1 MANEGVQAMRMSVFS
16 SRITVVLA
24 LLAVACAGPE
34 EPKRKK
40 VEVSRYLLQVE
51 ENQTGSFQALQAAA
65 ASGDA
70 QAQHALGVAYAE
82 GLGVTADPAAAV
94 SLWRAAAAQDD
105 PDAQNALA
113 VAHARGYVVQRDM
126 DEALRLWRRAAEQGQ
141 TLAQYN
147 LGNALVVTAQDRPQA
162 TEGIAWLQRAADNGD
177 RQAQFV
183 LANLYYTGQGVA
195 RDPAEATRL
204 WQMAA
209 AQGHREAATA
219 LVHPERVTAEP
230 PEDVSFPVALRDDA
244 PLPPS
249 SSRGASS
256 SRPDDVRE
264 DAADAVAALATLGK
278 PRLGR
283 SPAQSA
289 RATTVSPNKAGKR
302 GRSKTTVGRTGKQ
315 PSKGVQSSGRSSKR
329 GVVTAPR
336 GSRSS
341 AGPTKVAAKPK
352 AGTRVALPAAKPAV
366 AKGGAPKSAPAKAAK
381 ARTR

>member
-34 EPKRKK
+34 EPRRKK

-94 SLWRAAAAQDD
+94 SLWRTAAAQDD

-113 VAHARGYVVQRDM
+113 VAHARGYGVQRDM
-126 DEALRLWRRAAEQGQ
+126 EEALRLWRRAAEQGQ

-147 LGNALVVTAQDRPQA
+147 LGNALVVTAQNRQQA
-162 TEGIAWLQRAADNGD
+162 TEGIAWLRRAADNGD
-177 RQAQFV
+177 QQAQFV
-183 LANLYYTGQGVA
+183 LANLYYTGQGVT

-219 LVHPERVTAEP
+219 LVHPERITAEP
-230 PEDVSFPVALRDDA
+230 PADVPFPVTLRDDA

-249 SSRGASS
+249 SLRDAASS
-256 SRPDDVRE
+256 RSDDGRE
-264 DAADAVAALATLGK
+264 DAADAIAALAALGR
-278 PRLGR
+278 PRLDR
-283 SPAQSA
+283 PPNQSA
-289 RATTVSPNKAGKR
+289 RATTVSPTKTGKR
-302 GRSKTTVGRTGKQ
+302 GRSNAAVASTGKQ
-315 PSKGVQSSGRSSKR
+315 STKGVRNSGGGGKRGDVATTRSS
-329 GVVTAPR
+329 
-336 GSRSS
+336 RSGT
-341 AGPTKVAAKPK
+341 GPASVAAKPK
-352 AGTRVALPAAKPAV
+352 AGPRVALPTAKPAA

-381 ARTR
+381 ARAR

>member
-65 ASGDA
+65 ANGDA

-82 GLGVTADPAAAV
+82 GLGVAADPAAAV
-94 SLWRAAAAQDD
+94 SLWRTAAAQDD

-162 TEGIAWLQRAADNGD
+162 TEGIAWLRRAADSGD
-177 RQAQFV
+177 QQAQFV
-183 LANLYYTGQGVA
+183 LANLYYTGQGVT

-219 LVHPERVTAEP
+219 LVHPERITAEP
-230 PEDVSFPVALRDDA
+230 PADVPFPVTLRDDA

-249 SSRGASS
+249 SLRDAHS
-256 SRPDDVRE
+256 SRPDDGRE
-264 DAADAVAALATLGK
+264 DAADAIAALATLGR
-278 PRLGR
+278 PRLDR
-283 SPAQSA
+283 PPSQSA
-289 RATTVSPNKAGKR
+289 RATMVSPTKTGKR
-302 GRSKTTVGRTGKQ
+302 GKANAAVAGTGKQ
-315 PSKGVQSSGRSSKR
+315 PTKGVQNSGRGGKR
-329 GVVTAPR
+329 GDVATTR
-336 GSRSS
+336 SSRSGTVP
-341 AGPTKVAAKPK
+341 ANVAAKPK
-352 AGTRVALPAAKPAV
+352 AGPRIALPAAKPVA
-366 AKGGAPKSAPAKAAK
+366 AKGGAPKSAPAKATK
-381 ARTR
+381 ARSR